1 MAGDPLKRQPLR
13 GLVTVVAVLLIAQG
27 AAVAT
32 EQPWREPRFV
42 VAQAGPPSPTGKVHR
57 FAGFSLSAPE
67 DWRASVSGGTLTLAA
82 PDQKR
87 SAMVWWWSPDE
98 PLLGYPDIVSHR
110 KIMVA
115 GQAAL
120 WIHSRSGGHERISVT
135 LDKARKDKKRWH
147 LLFEVEPGAKL
158 DRGDPILDQLLATL
172 TLDGLASKP
181 QADASQALIVTSER
195 ALSSAKVGGVQEAS
209 RLPEP
214 VEPGRIWLDRVS
226 FEVPSG
232 WVARHEESLN
242 GIVMIRPD
250 SGAEIWVSYWPEQ
263 LPMPSSEIESVANTM
278 VLGEPATRLDLRMG
292 IIHALH
298 LFLDQPRRDGSRL
311 NILYR
316 TNGEPLADGLPM
328 FELLL
333 ASLDRGLTPP
343 EGAVIYPAL
352 SATTAADPF
361 KGMDMSELEAT
372 RAP

>member
-1 MAGDPLKRQPLR
+1 MAGDPLKQQPLR
-13 GLVTVVAVLLIAQG
+13 GLVTVAAVFLITRG
-27 AAVAT
+27 AAMAT

-42 VAQAGPPSPTGKVHR
+42 VAQAGPPNPTGKVHR

-87 SAMVWWWSPDE
+87 SAMVWWWFPDE

-120 WIHSRSGGHERISVT
+120 WVHSRSGGRDRISVT
-135 LDKARKDKKRWH
+135 LDKARADKKRWH

-172 TLDGLASKP
+172 TLEGLASKP
-181 QADASQALIVTSER
+181 KAGPPQALIANSER
-195 ALSSAKVGGVQEAS
+195 ALSSAKADGIQAAS
-209 RLPEP
+209 PLPEP
-214 VEPGRIWLDRVS
+214 VELGRMWIDRVS

-232 WVARHEESLN
+232 WAARQDESLN
-242 GIVMIRPD
+242 GIVMTRPD
-250 SGAEIWVSYWPEQ
+250 GGAEILVSYWPQELQ
-263 LPMPSSEIESVANTM
+263 MPSAEVESMEHTI

-292 IIHALH
+292 KIHAMH
-298 LFLDQPRRDGSRL
+298 LFVDEPRHDGSRL

-316 TNGEPLADGLPM
+316 TNGEPVADGLPI

-333 ASLDRGLTPP
+333 ASLYRGLTPP
-343 EGAVIYPAL
+343 KGAVVYPTL
-352 SATTAADPF
+352 GVTTAADPF
-361 KGMDMSELEAT
+361 EGMDMSEL
-372 RAP
+372 RAR

>member
-32 EQPWREPRFV
+32 EQPWREPGFV
-42 VAQAGPPSPTGKVHR
+42 VAQAAPSSPTGKVHR
-57 FAGFSLSAPE
+57 FAGFSLYAPE
-67 DWRASVSGGTLTLAA
+67 EWKASVSGGTLTLAA

-87 SAMVWWWSPDE
+87 TAMVWWWFPDE

-120 WIHSRSGGHERISVT
+120 WIHSRSDGRDRISVT
-135 LDKARKDKKRWH
+135 LDKARSDKKRWH
-147 LLFEVEPGAKL
+147 LLFEVEPGARL
-158 DRGDPILDQLLATL
+158 DRGDPILDRLLTTL

-181 QADASQALIVTSER
+181 KADPPQARIATSER
-195 ALSSAKVGGVQEAS
+195 ALPSAKVAGVQDAS
-209 RLPEP
+209 RLAEP
-214 VEPGRIWLDRVS
+214 VELGRIWLDRVS

-232 WVARHEESLN
+232 WVAHHDEGLN
-242 GIVMIRPD
+242 GIVMTRPD
-250 SGAEIWVSYWPEQ
+250 GGAEMVVSYWPEQ
-263 LPMPSSEIESVANTM
+263 LRMPGSEIESMANTM

-292 IIHALH
+292 MIHALH
-298 LFLDQPRRDGSRL
+298 LFFDEPRRDGSRL

-316 TNGEPLADGLPM
+316 TNGEPLADGLPI
-328 FELLL
+328 FELLV
-333 ASLDRGLTPP
+333 ASLGRGLTPP
-343 EGAVIYPAL
+343 KGAAIYPAL